1 MVIHD
6 SDGDNDD
13 DGDDG
18 GDDDGD
24 DGDDLSSW
32 HTQATHVGH
41 PSCHPAPSN
50 LSLGIPQAIFHES
63 GEIKPSW
70 QPISLHHRQIVKIMF
85 FRQAWWET
93 FNGDDDVDIGKGD
106 DDIVDI
112 GKGDD
117 VYIGKG
123 DDEIGKGDDDDDIGK
138 GDDYDD
144 IGKGDDVDIG
154 RGDDEI
160 VDIGKGDDD
169 DEIGKGDD
177 DIVDIGKGDDDD
189 HRQRLFGTSTPVQH
203 QIWTAVEK
211 AHLHLWAKILS
222 IDIKQ
227 LLPFLSNL

>member
-1 MVIHD
+1 MLIHN

-13 DGDDG
+13 DD
-18 GDDDGD
+18 DDDGD

-85 FRQAWWET
+85 FRQAWWEP
-93 FNGDDDVDIGKGD
+93 FK
-106 DDIVDI
+106 
-112 GKGDD
+112 
-117 VYIGKG
+117 
-123 DDEIGKGDDDDDIGK
+123 
-138 GDDYDD
+138 
-144 IGKGDDVDIG
+144 
-154 RGDDEI
+154 GDDEI

-169 DEIGKGDD
+169 D
-177 DIVDIGKGDDDD
+177 DIGKGDDDD

-211 AHLHLWAKILS
+211 AHLHQHLWAKILS

>member
-1 MVIHD
+1 MLIHD
-6 SDGDNDD
+6 SDGDN
-13 DGDDG
+13 
-18 GDDDGD
+18 DDDGD

-106 DDIVDI
+106 D
-112 GKGDD
+112 
-117 VYIGKG
+117 
-123 DDEIGKGDDDDDIGK
+123 EN
-138 GDDYDD
+138 
-144 IGKGDDVDIG
+144 
-154 RGDDEI
+154 
-160 VDIGKGDDD
+160 
-169 DEIGKGDD
+169 GKGDD

-189 HRQRLFGTSTPVQH
+189 V
-203 QIWTAVEK
+203 
-211 AHLHLWAKILS
+211 
-222 IDIKQ
+222 DIGKGDDVDCLQ
-227 LLPFLSNL
+227 